1 MKESQIANAIIY
13 SSLRKF
19 VYKVIKYRISLER
32 NLSNLSYIFL
42 LHVNFKNLT
51 IRLRVFNVLNTHVKF
66 RSNRMVFYY

>member
-66 RSNRMVFYY
+66 RSNWMVFYY

>member
-1 MKESQIANAIIY
+1 MKEAQIANAIIY

-19 VYKVIKYRISLER
+19 VYRVIKYKTSLER

-51 IRLRVFNVLNTHVKF
+51 IRLHVFNVLNTHVKF
-66 RSNRMVFYY
+66 RSNWMVFYY